1 MIKITLSIKDYF
13 LLTLRGI
20 RSYTVIDSDTKDQII
35 AQEHWEHWCH
45 LEAVGNAGNDIWQL
59 WPREEWVDSQ
69 EALAR
74 RRAQSVQERQER
86 AAARETLAAHETRL
100 AAALE
105 RLLAKG
111 IARTTAESLLQGMLR
126 GQHGALAAKLGIA
139 DLVSSSPIEEE
150 ELL

>member
-45 LEAVGNAGNDIWQL
+45 LEAVGNDIWQL

-74 RRAQSVQERQER
+74 RRAQSAQERQER

-126 GQHGALAAKLGIA
+126 GQHSALSQKLGIS
-139 DLVSSSPIEEE
+139 DLVSSPIEEE